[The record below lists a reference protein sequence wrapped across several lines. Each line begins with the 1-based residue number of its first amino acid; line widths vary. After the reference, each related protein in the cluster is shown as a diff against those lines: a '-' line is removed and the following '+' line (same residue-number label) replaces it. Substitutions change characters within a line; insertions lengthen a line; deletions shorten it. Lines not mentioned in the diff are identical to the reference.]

1 MSAFQIFNQ
10 VFDKMKKKAAIFS
23 FLSVSNISRAG
34 SYPGDWAPTLAIG
47 PQPWRLGPNLGDWAP
62 TLVIGPQ
69 PW

>member
-1 MSAFQIFNQ
+1 MSAFQIFYQ
-10 VFDKMKKKAAIFS
+10 VFDKMKKKLQYLVFRVSQIFHE
-23 FLSVSNISRAG
+23 LG
-34 SYPGDWAPTLAIG
+34 PTLAIG